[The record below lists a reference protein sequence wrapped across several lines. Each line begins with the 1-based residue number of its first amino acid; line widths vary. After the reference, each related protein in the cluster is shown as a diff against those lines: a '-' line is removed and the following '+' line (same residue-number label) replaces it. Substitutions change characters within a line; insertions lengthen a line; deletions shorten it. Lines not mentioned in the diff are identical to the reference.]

1 MNHIEKTVAALKD
14 KFGDAVEQVVEFRG
28 ETTAV
33 VRREAVLEAL
43 RFLKESPDLRYT
55 FLANLTAY
63 DDWPDEPRF
72 KVIYQL
78 RNMTL
83 PADFRLK
90 CPVAGDDPQMPTATG
105 VFLNANWH
113 EREVFDMF
121 GIKFN
126 GHPDLRRILM
136 PADWEG
142 HPLRKDY
149 PLGYE
154 EVEFTFNFDEI
165 EKKKPYAKE

>member
-1 MNHIEKTVAALKD
+1 MTHIEKTVAALKE
-14 KFGDAVEQVVEFRG
+14 KFGDAIEQVVEFRG
-28 ETTAV
+28 ETTVIVKRDV
-33 VRREAVLEAL
+33 VIEVL
-43 RFLKESPDLRYT
+43 RGLKESPDLHYT

-63 DDWPDEPRF
+63 DDWPEEPRF

-78 RNMTL
+78 REMSG
-83 PADFRLK
+83 
-90 CPVAGDDPQMPTATG
+90 PVNLRVKTYVHGDEAQLPTASG
-105 VFLNANWH
+105 VYLNANWH
-113 EREVFDMF
+113 EREVYDMF
-121 GIKFN
+121 GITFT

>member
-1 MNHIEKTVAALKD
+1 MTHIETTIAALKA
-14 KFGDAVEQVVEFRG
+14 KLGDALEQVSEFRG
-28 ETTAV
+28 ETTLQVKKSAV
-33 VRREAVLEAL
+33 PAVL

-63 DDWPDEPRF
+63 DDWPTEPRF
-72 KVIYQL
+72 QVIYQL
-78 RNMTL
+78 RNLTL
-83 PADFRLK
+83 PAELRVR
-90 CPVAGDDPQMPTATG
+90 CAVAGDDPYLPSATS
-105 VFLNANWH
+105 VFRNANWH

-121 GIKFN
+121 GLKFT

-136 PADWEG
+136 PADWQG

-165 EKKKPYAKE
+165 EKKKPYAKD